1 MISKI
6 KYLNLSIFGGLF
18 IILLF
23 LNLLYP
29 AQTDDYL
36 LYQRAVN
43 DNFLSTYFDWNG
55 RIGEILFS
63 GYFAKFVFSPIF
75 DIINA
80 FIGVAFFFFGFVL
93 LFGRVI
99 KDKIDVALLAF
110 WFAILGFFGYFGS
123 IFLWGAGSANYLWG
137 VTLIF
142 IFCIPYR
149 LFWDQIYNHTQ
160 KSSHNL
166 WVNLAYFGFGF
177 LAFLAGMASE
187 FIGVMIIFVIIVSF
201 IYAIYHK
208 ISLPIW
214 QIWGFFGFA
223 AGWVTLYLS
232 PGSNKRAETANYF
245 MSLGEFFDLSFL
257 DKILTL
263 NQALN
268 NNYSDIFLIF
278 LILFSI
284 FYVLKNGIKFRYY
297 HWIIAILSIGI
308 ATVFTKHICA
318 ALVFA
323 LLLWMMRNLAIKDK
337 FYYVYIALFSLWI
350 FMGFV
355 LFGLIDGVPKRTS
368 VARDIVLMAIIIL
381 IVKELY
387 NTYSKKIII
396 ISFPLFICSVV
407 LFSYHTYKTNLSQ
420 KAIIKEIITQKATG
434 KSDIVIPKNLIYH
447 SKKFIDFEN
456 LQEDPK
462 HWINQVVAKHYNIQ
476 SIYIK

>member
-1 MISKI
+1 MISNI

-166 WVNLAYFGFGF
+166 WVNLAYFGF
-177 LAFLAGMASE
+177 
-187 FIGVMIIFVIIVSF
+187 
-201 IYAIYHK
+201 
-208 ISLPIW
+208 
-214 QIWGFFGFA
+214 A
-223 AGWVTLYLS
+223 AGWITLYLS

-308 ATVFTKHICA
+308 AAVFTKHICA

-396 ISFPLFICSVV
+396 ISFPLFICSVA
-407 LFSYHTYKTNLSQ
+407 LLSYHTYKTNLSQ